1 MGAYKDAKK
10 FASKYPFV
18 ALVVGSLAAVQ
29 AYRIYM
35 GAVFATRFV
44 EENA

>member
-1 MGAYKDAKK
+1 MSAYKDAKK
-10 FASKYPFV
+10 FASKYPLV

-35 GAVFATRFV
+35 GAVFATRFA
-44 EENA
+44 EENV